1 MLIIYPTDLY
11 DSFVSLADAETILTN
26 NVPSSQLTDWNN
38 LLDSDKEIYL
48 RQSTILIAN
57 KIALPTTLEENLKRA
72 TAYLALHSVGKIMTS
87 NDGKTGNIKRK
98 RVEGVIDMEYFN
110 ASQDSNSFPEI
121 VTLLLKDFGTT
132 SSSSFA
138 FSRA

>member
-48 RQSTILIAN
+48 RQATLLIAN
-57 KIALPTTLEENLKRA
+57 KITLPATLEDNLKRA
-72 TAYLALHSVGKIMTS
+72 TTYLALHSVGKVMTA

-98 RVEGVIDMEYFN
+98 RVEGVIDTEYFN
-110 ASQDSNSFPEI
+110 AGQDSNSFPEI
-121 VTLLLKDFGTT
+121 VTLLLKDYGTT